1 MKLLFT
7 FLAFQLI
14 FFTSNAQVP
23 QRMTY
28 QAVVRNATNVL
39 VTNQA
44 VGLQVSILQGT
55 VNGNP
60 VFVEQHF
67 VNTNANGLVTIQ
79 IGTGW
84 NVSGTFSTIDWS
96 NGPYFIKTETDIV
109 GGTNFTISGT
119 TQLLSVPYAL
129 YAETSGSSTA
139 GPPGTQGVSGQ
150 DGNTVLHGSGSP
162 TIQGVSGDFY
172 LDTVTHEL
180 YGPMIN
186 GVWNSPVSLIGPQG
200 ITGQQGPQGPQG
212 PLGSGFTHYLGEIFG
227 GGVIFHLWKD
237 NLGIEHGLIVD
248 LQNLAVS
255 APWANNIN
263 TSIGAPAKSLWDG
276 ENNSNAIIAAP
287 WHTSSAAA
295 LCVNSTNSGYSDW
308 YLPSIDELK
317 LLRENSFS
325 INKSFSSIPGASP
338 LTIPNNYTYWSS
350 TETIPLHALSM
361 FYLNSVIVAS
371 NKSTNFAVRAIR
383 SF

>member
-1 MKLLFT
+1 
-7 FLAFQLI
+7 
-14 FFTSNAQVP
+14 
-23 QRMTY
+23 MTY
-28 QAVVRNATNVL
+28 QAAMRNATNTL

-44 VGLQVSILQGT
+44 VGLQISILQGT
-55 VNGNP
+55 VNGNS
-60 VFVEQHF
+60 VFVEQQF
-67 VNTNANGLVTIQ
+67 VSTNTNGLVTIQ

-84 NVSGTFSTIDWS
+84 N
-96 NGPYFIKTETDIV
+96 
-109 GGTNFTISGT
+109 
-119 TQLLSVPYAL
+119 
-129 YAETSGSSTA
+129 
-139 GPPGTQGVSGQ
+139 
-150 DGNTVLHGSGSP
+150 
-162 TIQGVSGDFY
+162 
-172 LDTVTHEL
+172 
-180 YGPMIN
+180 
-186 GVWNSPVSLIGPQG
+186 SPVSLFGPQG
-200 ITGQQGPQGPQG
+200 TPGANGPQGPPGPVG

-237 NLGIEHGLIVD
+237 KLGIEHGLIVD
-248 LQNLAVS
+248 LQNLAVGV
-255 APWANNIN
+255 PWANNIN

-276 ENNSNAIIAAP
+276 ENNSNAIIAAS

-295 LCVNSTNSGYSDW
+295 LCINSTNSGYSDW

-325 INKSFSSIPGASP
+325 IDKSFSSIPGASP

-361 FYLNSVIVAS
+361 YYLNSVIVAS